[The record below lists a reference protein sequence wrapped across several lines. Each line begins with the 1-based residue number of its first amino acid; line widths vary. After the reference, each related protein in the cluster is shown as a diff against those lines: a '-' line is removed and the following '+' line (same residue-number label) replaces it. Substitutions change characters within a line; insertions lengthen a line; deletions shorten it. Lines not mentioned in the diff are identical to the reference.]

1 MTANHHELD
10 AVDRHLLDIV
20 QTDFPITPRPYVALG
35 EQVGIGEAEAFAR
48 IQTLRNAGI
57 IRRIGANFQA
67 SRLGWVTTLC
77 AARVP
82 VDRVDSFAALV
93 NALPG
98 VTHNYVRSHD
108 YNVWF
113 TLISPSKAHE
123 IATLDEI
130 RRKTGVEILNLPAQR
145 LYKVLVDLPMREM
158 P

>member
-1 MTANHHELD
+1 MTAKYHELD

-20 QTDFPITPRPYVALG
+20 QTDFPMTPRPYAVLG
-35 EQVGIGEAEAFAR
+35 DQVGIGEAEAFAR
-48 IQTLRNAGI
+48 IQALREAGI

-82 VDRVDSFAALV
+82 VDRMEPFADLV

-113 TLISPSKAHE
+113 TLISPSKSLEAA
-123 IATLDEI
+123 ILDEI
-130 RRKTGVEILNLPAQR
+130 RRKAGVEILNLPARR

-158 P
+158 A